1 VDSLVNAV
9 RTAVQT
15 AATGGGGTSVQP
27 PAVSTGSNSELI
39 LTSQT
44 QVAVRALAISHSPIP
59 DSLLT
64 IRAQN
69 QLHSST

>member
-1 VDSLVNAV
+1 V
-9 RTAVQT
+9 
-15 AATGGGGTSVQP
+15 G
-27 PAVSTGSNSELI
+27 E
-39 LTSQT
+39 
-44 QVAVRALAISHSPIP
+44 RALSISHSPIP